1 MDFNIKTY
9 IEKLKKRTEQLQ
21 PQTEKEIQDILTSL
35 GFTIDRSQIS
45 YNSGIVSLKNL
56 SPLVKT
62 SIKIK
67 KVVIQ
72 KKAQE
77 KNITIRD
84 II

>member
-21 PQTEKEIQDILTSL
+21 PQTEKEIQEILASL
-35 GFTIDRSQIS
+35 GFTLDRSYIS
-45 YNSGIVSLKNL
+45 YTSGILSLKNL

-62 SIKIK
+62 SIKLK
-67 KVVIQ
+67 KNIIQ
-72 KKAQE
+72 KKALE